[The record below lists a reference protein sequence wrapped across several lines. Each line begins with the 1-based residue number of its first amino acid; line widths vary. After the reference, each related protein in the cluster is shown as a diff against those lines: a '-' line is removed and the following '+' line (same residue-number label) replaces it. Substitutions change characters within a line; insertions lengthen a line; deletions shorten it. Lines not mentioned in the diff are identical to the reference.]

1 MQAAGLTL
9 AQTAARRSK
18 TPANTALEGEN
29 NSARAHRRGI
39 SRYLKAD
46 LDLERKI
53 SKTAGPMLIAFFHGK
68 SVADSQNFKNL
79 AGRGI
84 LVGLWLLLRSEHRR
98 PWCRT

>member
-9 AQTAARRSK
+9 AQTAAHRSE

-39 SRYLKAD
+39 ISRYLKAD
-46 LDLERKI
+46 PDLERKI
-53 SKTAGPMLIAFFHGK
+53 SKTARPMLIAFFHGK

-84 LVGLWLLLRSEHRR
+84 LVGL
-98 PWCRT
+98 